1 MTASPEPVA
10 PADAG
15 EPEAEPGAYDAEPGG
30 RAVLVERFA
39 SFPERLAEAA
49 RAAAGRPVPAGEWAP
64 VEVVRHLMAV
74 EGEVWLS
81 RLATLAAAGEPHWSW
96 VEPGP
101 RPGFENASLDDVLG
115 LFGRLRAST
124 VDFLGMFDDAAWART
139 GVHATFG
146 RLDVAG
152 LLRLAVDHDE
162 EHVSGL
168 LPAD

>member
-1 MTASPEPVA
+1 MTAPPGPKSGAASPG
-10 PADAG
+10 D
-15 EPEAEPGAYDAEPGG
+15 
-30 RAVLVERFA
+30 RAALVDRFA
-39 SFPERLAEAA
+39 SFPDRLAEAA
-49 RAAAGRPVPAGEWAP
+49 RAAAGRPVPAGEWTPA
-64 VEVVRHLMAV
+64 EVVRHLMAV

-81 RLATLAAAGEPHWSW
+81 RLATLAASGEPHWSW

-101 RPGFENASLDDVLG
+101 LPGFENASMDDVLG

-162 EHVSGL
+162 EHLAGL
-168 LPAD
+168 RRTA

>member
-1 MTASPEPVA
+1 MTG
-10 PADAG
+10 PADRAAELG
-15 EPEAEPGAYDAEPGG
+15 DRAAEPRD
-30 RAVLVERFA
+30 RAALVERFA
-39 SFPERLAEAA
+39 SFPDRLAEAA
-49 RAAAGRPVPAGEWAP
+49 RAAEGRPVPAGEWSRA
-64 VEVVRHLMAV
+64 EVVRHLMAV

-81 RLATLAAAGEPHWSW
+81 RLATLVAGGDPHWSW

-101 RPGFENASLDDVLG
+101 LPGFDGASLDDVLG

-139 GVHATFG
+139 GVHATLG

-162 EHVSGL
+162 EHLAGL
-168 LPAD
+168 RPAD

>member
-1 MTASPEPVA
+1 VTASP
-10 PADAG
+10 ADRA
-15 EPEAEPGAYDAEPGG
+15 AEPSD
-30 RAVLVERFA
+30 RAALVERFA
-39 SFPERLAEAA
+39 SFPDRLAEAA
-49 RAAAGRPVPAGEWAP
+49 RAAERCPVPAGEWTPA
-64 VEVVRHLMAV
+64 EVVRHLMAV

-81 RLATLAAAGEPHWSW
+81 RLATLAASGEPHWSW

-101 RPGFENASLDDVLG
+101 LPGFENASLDDVLG

-162 EHVSGL
+162 EHMVGL
-168 LPAD
+168 RPAD